1 MSFMIESILN
11 SDSYNQTFGS
21 MSMND
26 KKMFI
31 EPIAIKI
38 EERIKIFMEQPLD
51 DWSGKHCS
59 PSNNQLSSE
68 TKKKWSPFLDRDI
81 RN

>member
-51 DWSGKHCS
+51 D
-59 PSNNQLSSE
+59 
-68 TKKKWSPFLDRDI
+68 
-81 RN
+81 